1 MLYCMYGTVCSQK
14 PFSYRCICSTVVKG
28 SVFVRR
34 FRLFFG
40 TVWFS
45 LLKTH
50 DRLVNMTAQ
59 GWLSGTVQ
67 IISGFAHVS
76 LGYNCKLQI
85 RVAKFPP
92 CPDCVQNA
100 SPPLLP
106 PSPSKF
112 CGKNLLMLQNFPP
125 PTSPPSPPPFRSRPF
140 QTPSHFFLSH
150 CSMFIL
156 PFPTISNPF
165 CPSPC

>member
-59 GWLSGTVQ
+59 GWFSGTV
-67 IISGFAHVS
+67 
-76 LGYNCKLQI
+76 
-85 RVAKFPP
+85 
-92 CPDCVQNA
+92 
-100 SPPLLP
+100 
-106 PSPSKF
+106 
-112 CGKNLLMLQNFPP
+112 
-125 PTSPPSPPPFRSRPF
+125 
-140 QTPSHFFLSH
+140 
-150 CSMFIL
+150 
-156 PFPTISNPF
+156 
-165 CPSPC
+165 